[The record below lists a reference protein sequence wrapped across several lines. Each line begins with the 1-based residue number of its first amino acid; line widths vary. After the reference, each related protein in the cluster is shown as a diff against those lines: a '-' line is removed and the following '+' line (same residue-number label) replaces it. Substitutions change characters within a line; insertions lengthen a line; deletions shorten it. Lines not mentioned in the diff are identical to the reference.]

1 MLREKLQLFDQEA
14 HLDLGQMNTYDQD
27 QKAGSSAQNEATFG
41 CFDSLTSTSQYSSR
55 CSTPDP
61 KTVNNNYANFN

>member
-1 MLREKLQLFDQEA
+1 LFNQETQQ
-14 HLDLGQMNTYDQD
+14 DLGQMNTYGQD
-27 QKAGSSAQNEATFG
+27 HCSAQNEATFG
-41 CFDSLTSTSQYSSR
+41 SFEILTAMSQYSRR